1 MNCLCC
7 GKPLLGEKEA
17 GWHKICIKKFFD
29 TRQIPE
35 IEIDEKTLDKLAA
48 ESTNSGFTV
57 RCTKEVVTSFVFGKS
72 QI

>member
-7 GKPLLGEKEA
+7 GKPLQGEKEA

-35 IEIDEKTLDKLAA
+35 IEIDEKTL
-48 ESTNSGFTV
+48 E
-57 RCTKEVVTSFVFGKS
+57 
-72 QI
+72 